1 MPLYHTPGVYFEWLD
16 APRGGIDMARTDI
29 AGFVG
34 IAARGP
40 LHIPVKIESLTQF
53 ASTFGDRIPQG
64 YLAYAVE
71 GFFMNGGARC
81 WVVRVADPATAGYAT
96 LDLTVAKASPPLQLT
111 ASSPGAW
118 ANQLLVAALFV
129 GTGRFNL
136 RVSLPDGTQE
146 FWANL
151 SMSNSD
157 PRFVEALLN
166 DELAGSLLVR
176 VGDAARRA
184 AGLAI
189 AASAVATG
197 LLSQGT
203 DGLAS
208 LDETHL
214 SGEGAP
220 AGAVWGIAALEA
232 IREIA
237 IVAAPDIM
245 PKRVEPV
252 RFKAPRPRCDLPDP
266 SPGVPLPTPQP
277 APEYPPPLDVA
288 GLQNALIGHCEK
300 LKDRVAILDSR
311 REDRTTEQIKA
322 WHDLLYPSRYAGLYY
337 PWIRTPDPLA
347 LEGLLRAV
355 PPSGHVAGVY
365 ARTEHEVGVHKPPA
379 NEIVQGAEDL
389 TVAVDDD
396 SHGLLNDAGVNVIRV
411 FNGRQVR
418 IGGARTLA
426 APSDTQWIY
435 VSVRRLLIMIERS
448 IDAATQWTVFE
459 PNSQG
464 LWREVDRVVRSFLD
478 RLWRRGF
485 LDGARQEEAY
495 QVTCDSTTNPDWEI
509 ANGRLICE
517 IGVLPPWPAEFVIVR
532 IGRTASGTENLNAL
546 EAQNG

>member
-1 MPLYHTPGVYFEWLD
+1 MPLYHTPGVYFEWLET
-16 APRGGIDMARTDI
+16 PRAGIDMARTDI

-71 GFFMNGGARC
+71 GFFMNGGGRC
-81 WVVRVADPATAGYAT
+81 WVVRVADPATARYAA

-118 ANQLLVAALFV
+118 ANQLLVAAQVV
-129 GTGRFNL
+129 GTGLFNL
-136 RVSLPDGTQE
+136 RLSLPNGTQE

-151 SMSNSD
+151 SMSSSD

-176 VGDAARRA
+176 VGEAARRA
-184 AGLAI
+184 AGSPI
-189 AASAVATG
+189 AANSDTTG
-197 LLSQGT
+197 LLGQGT

-220 AGAVWGIAALEA
+220 GGAVWGIAALEP

-252 RFKAPRPRCDLPDP
+252 RFKPAPPRCDVLDPDPGVPRPR
-266 SPGVPLPTPQP
+266 PQP
-277 APEYPPPLDVA
+277 APEYPLPLNVA

-311 REDRTTEQIKA
+311 REDQTTEQIKA

-337 PWIRTPDPLA
+337 PWIMTPDPLA
-347 LEGLLRAV
+347 LEGLLRAI

-365 ARTEHEVGVHKPPA
+365 ARTEHEIGVHKPPA
-379 NEIVQGAEDL
+379 NERLQGAEDV
-389 TVAVDDD
+389 TVSVDDN
-396 SHGLLNDAGVNVIRV
+396 SHGLLNDAGVNVIRI
-411 FNGRQVR
+411 FNGRQIR

-426 APSDTQWIY
+426 ALSDTQWIY
-435 VSVRRLLIMIERS
+435 VNVRRLLIMIERS
-448 IDAATQWTVFE
+448 IDTATQWTVFE
-459 PNSQG
+459 PNSPG
-464 LWREVDRVVRSFLD
+464 LWREVDRVVRGFLD

-495 QVTCDSTTNPDWEI
+495 QVKCDLTTNPDWEI
-509 ANGRLICE
+509 ANGRLTCE
-517 IGVLPPWPAEFVIVR
+517 IGVLPPWPAEFVVVR
-532 IGRTASGTENLNAL
+532 IGRTASGIENLNAL
-546 EAQNG
+546 EAQDG